1 MKKIYYE
8 IYEDLREKIIEG
20 MYPFQTYIPS
30 ELQLVEMYECS
41 HNTVRKAL
49 SVLASHGFV
58 QPIRGK
64 GVIVIWQPR
73 RRTRFEL
80 GGIETFQE
88 AAKRCGLEPSTRVR
102 LFERVVATRQIAELT
117 GFAEGA
123 ELVHLERIRHFDG
136 ADLILDKSYFLA
148 QCVSGI
154 TREIAEQSIFT
165 YLEDVLGMQIATS
178 NRTITMEY
186 ATTDDRE
193 ALDLLD
199 FDMLAVVEN
208 HTFNSDGVMFEV
220 TQNRHRPDYFTF
232 STTAMRGL

>member
-20 MYPFQTYIPS
+20 VYPFQSYIPS
-30 ELQLVEMYECS
+30 ELRLVEMYECS

-49 SVLASHGFV
+49 SVLALHGFA

-64 GVIVIWQPR
+64 GVVVIWQPHQ
-73 RRTRFEL
+73 RTSFEL

-88 AAKRCGLEPSTRVR
+88 AAERCGFEPVTRVR
-102 LFERVVATRQIAELT
+102 LFEHVVATRKIANVT
-117 GFAEGA
+117 GFPEGV

-148 QCVSGI
+148 SCVEGL
-154 TREIAEQSIFT
+154 TKEIAEQSIFT
-165 YLEDVLGMQIATS
+165 YLEGKLGMRITTS

-186 ATTDDRE
+186 ATADDRK

-208 HTFNSDGVMFEV
+208 HTFNSDGALFEV

-232 STTAMRGL
+232 SATAVRDY